1 MRPPASPVSMSR
13 RWCSFLIPLTAASAT
28 AAPAASTAA
37 PIRISPPMMCP
48 NSIMNSATMN
58 AMGSVMMRATAS
70 SAAAITTLVDLSS
83 IRVVDHRVVD
93 HRVVDHPAIVNLFLA
108 ARPFPSRYIAL
119 VLQANPGGLYARWA
133 ANTRKTPAIGNAY
146 PALRERAD
154 RVSLDGCGDGQTI
167 GNLGGG
173 CPRPSAYVGPR
184 KQGQRGR

>member
-58 AMGSVMMRATAS
+58 AMGSVMMRGTGS
-70 SAAAITTLVDLSS
+70 SAAAFTTLVALSS
-83 IRVVDHRVVD
+83 IRVVDHRVI
-93 HRVVDHPAIVNLFLA
+93 DHPAIVNLFLA

>member
-83 IRVVDHRVVD
+83 IRVVD